1 MDQFPPEAFLPL
13 DKEEQDLM
21 MSLESDGW
29 QPVANIEEEKAKAV
43 TAARNTIKKNKQI
56 KQRLTQKA
64 KES

>member
-1 MDQFPPEAFLPL
+1 MT
-13 DKEEQDLM
+13 
-21 MSLESDGW
+21 SLESDGW
-29 QPVANIEEEKAKAV
+29 QPVANIEEEKAKAE